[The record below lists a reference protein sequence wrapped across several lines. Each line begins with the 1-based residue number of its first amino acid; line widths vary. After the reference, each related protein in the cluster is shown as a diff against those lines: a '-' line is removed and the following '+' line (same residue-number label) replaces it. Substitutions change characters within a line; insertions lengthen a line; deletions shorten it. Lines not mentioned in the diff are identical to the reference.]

1 MPCDGRRSYLI
12 EGKTQSVVR
21 KAQIVEPQKRL
32 AIFVSSMH
40 GGGAQRQML
49 NLAGAKIVNIFN
61 RRSDDL
67 LIGYFL
73 GPTAL
78 GYYVIAYRLVLVMT
92 RHLTGVTQAVVLP
105 MFSRLQND
113 VALHRMDTEDTG

>member
-1 MPCDGRRSYLI
+1 
-12 EGKTQSVVR
+12 
-21 KAQIVEPQKRL
+21 
-32 AIFVSSMH
+32 MH

-49 NLAGAKIVNIFN
+49 NLDGAKIVNIFN

-92 RHLTGVTQAVVLP
+92 RLLTGVTQAVVLP
-105 MFSRLQND
+105 IFSRLLND
-113 VALHRMDTEDTG
+113 VA